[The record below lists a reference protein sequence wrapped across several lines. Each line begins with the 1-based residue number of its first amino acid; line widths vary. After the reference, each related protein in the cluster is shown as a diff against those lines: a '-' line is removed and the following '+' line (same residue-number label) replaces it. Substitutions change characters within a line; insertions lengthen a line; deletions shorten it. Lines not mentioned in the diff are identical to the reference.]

1 MRPLPSRSV
10 PEPRSPRRYASPLSS
25 RRYLS
30 ALSSR
35 SKAEGSAVWLA
46 AALLCASTAAQSP
59 LGSLKTQGNEVG
71 GMVTVRDGTAIIG
84 NSAAVTTGLQTA
96 DITLARG
103 GTVKVCAGSAAHL
116 SQSTM
121 AVAKPPLLLA
131 LDRGAIEIRTAGGKT
146 DSILTPDLRME
157 LSDAAPL
164 DVRVRVVSNGD
175 TCVENAGKD
184 APILHVSETFGDA
197 AYFIRPGQR
206 VLFEHGSLREV
217 VDHETSSCGCPHTDA
232 LVLAGK
238 GKLGGGKIP
247 EAALRHPF
255 PEAVSQGLNQADP
268 PQPTPAGE
276 THTQV
281 SSTLRYDGTTNT
293 VTGPPGQT
301 TTAATEEATV
311 APVIPKPQTPP
322 ASDAHV
328 ERSRPPAEGPH
339 PFRAIGHFFRRI
351 FGVHD

>member
-1 MRPLPSRSV
+1 MRV
-10 PEPRSPRRYASPLSS
+10 PLSF
-25 RRYLS
+25 
-30 ALSSR
+30 AGVFFC
-35 SKAEGSAVWLA
+35 AIA
-46 AALLCASTAAQSP
+46 AAQVP

-71 GMVTVRDGTAIIG
+71 GMVTVRDGIAVIG
-84 NSAAVTTGLQTA
+84 NSAAVTTALQAA
-96 DITLARG
+96 DISLARG

-116 SQSTM
+116 SQSSI
-121 AVAKPPLLLA
+121 AVSRPPLLLA
-131 LDRGAIEIRTAGGKT
+131 LDRGAMEVRTGGGKT

-164 DVRVRVVSNGD
+164 DLRIRVVANGD

-184 APILHVSETFGDA
+184 APIVHVSETFGDA
-197 AYFIRPGQR
+197 TYFIRPGQR

-217 VDHETSSCGCPHTDA
+217 VDHETSSCGCPRTDA

-238 GKLGGGKIP
+238 GKLGDGKIP
-247 EAALRHPF
+247 EAALQHPF
-255 PEAVSQGLNQADP
+255 PEAVSQGLNQPDP
-268 PQPTPAGE
+268 LQPTPMGE

-301 TTAATEEATV
+301 TTAVADEATV
-311 APVIPKPQTPP
+311 APVIPKPQTPS
-322 ASDAHV
+322 ASDPHV
-328 ERSRPPAEGPH
+328 ERSRPPDEGQH